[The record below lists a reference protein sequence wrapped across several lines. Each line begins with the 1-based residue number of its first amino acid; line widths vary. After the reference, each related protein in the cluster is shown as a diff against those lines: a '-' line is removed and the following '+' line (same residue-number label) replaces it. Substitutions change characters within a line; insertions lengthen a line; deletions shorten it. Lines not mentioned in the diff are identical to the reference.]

1 MLGGFIAHT
10 AEYHGLVVG
19 CKKENTVITIVVLTN
34 TSVKEIREP
43 AVLERTTPAV

>member
-10 AEYHGLVVG
+10 AEYHELVVG

>member
-10 AEYHGLVVG
+10 AEYHELVVG

-43 AVLERTTPAV
+43 AVLEWTTPAV

>member
-1 MLGGFIAHT
+1 MGGFIAHT
-10 AEYHGLVVG
+10 AEYHELVVG